1 LNSKRPQFSYN
12 EKQLRD
18 AAAAEVML
26 QLGSGHDL
34 DDDDGKSSNRKRK
47 HLNPDEKVKQ
57 SRDRNREH
65 AKNTRLRKKA
75 YVTKLKELVDQM
87 TRQKENEER
96 DRRVLGEKIHDTV
109 SQLLAAL
116 SRRMLICEYHALT
129 ASDPTK
135 HRPIVSSLSSCMCDR
150 SEQMVEDCS

>member
-1 LNSKRPQFSYN
+1 MVGDRFSSFSLGDIMIIFN
-12 EKQLRD
+12 IEKQLRD

-26 QLGSGHDL
+26 QLGSSHEV

-96 DRRVLGEKIHDTV
+96 DRRVLSEKIHDTV
-109 SQLLAAL
+109 SSAF
-116 SRRMLICEYHALT
+116 
-129 ASDPTK
+129 DPSK
-135 HRPIVSSLSSCMCDR
+135 NNS
-150 SEQMVEDCS
+150 